1 MAAVFTLLA
10 FVGGVASY
18 LSASRE
24 SNEFLDLQQRQIA
37 RYVGDLTFVA
47 PGEVA
52 LPPHDPEDDYVIE
65 VTYSDGRPEK
75 TSDPTVVIPDQPETG
90 FSEFDDERG
99 RRWRVFSMVT
109 PGRMVQV
116 AQQMVV
122 RRELAADAAIRA
134 ILPFAL
140 AVPLSWVIVSLIV
153 GRVFRRLEHSAAE
166 VAERDPADHS
176 PIRTEGVPQDVMPF
190 VLSINT
196 LLGHLRK
203 AIVRQRVFLSDAAHE
218 LRTPLAA
225 LTIQIGNLRT
235 ALSDTELDQ
244 RLAELQSG
252 VRRASS
258 LTTQL
263 LRIARYDSLDRPE
276 KEKIRL
282 DELAKEVVS
291 SLIPL
296 ADDKGIDIGFERLD
310 AVEVT
315 ASMADI
321 RTLLEILIDNAIRYT
336 EPGGSIDILIEED
349 AGGVRLAVT
358 DSGPGVD
365 PDLLHRL
372 TERFFRGPG
381 TRAEG
386 NGLGLAIAQSIAERH
401 GLVLRLSNRPDGG
414 GFACAVHFSSA
425 SDGRVQA
432 G

>member
-1 MAAVFTLLA
+1 MAAVFTMLA
-10 FVGGVASY
+10 CVVGVVSY

-47 PGEVA
+47 PGDAA
-52 LPPHDPEDDYVIE
+52 LPPHDPEDDYLIE
-65 VTYSDGRPEK
+65 VTYSDGRPAK
-75 TSDPTVVIPDQPETG
+75 SSDPTIVIPDQPHTG

-99 RRWRVFSMVT
+99 RRWRVFSMRT
-109 PGRMVQV
+109 PGRVVQV
-116 AQQMVV
+116 AQQIMV
-122 RRELAADAAIRA
+122 RHELAADAALRA

-153 GRVFRRLEHSAAE
+153 GRVFRRLQRSAAE
-166 VAERDPADHS
+166 VAARDPGDHS

-235 ALSDTELDQ
+235 ASSGTDLDQ
-244 RLAELQSG
+244 RLVELQSS

-263 LRIARYDSLDRPE
+263 LRIARYDSLELPS
-276 KEKIRL
+276 KESVRL

-291 SLIPL
+291 SLLAL
-296 ADDKGIDIGFERLD
+296 ADDKGIDIGFTRLE
-310 AVEVT
+310 AVEVI
-315 ASMADI
+315 ASVPDV
-321 RTLLEILIDNAIRYT
+321 RTLLEILIDNSIRYT
-336 EPGGSIDILIEED
+336 EPGGSIDISVVNCAD
-349 AGGVRLAVT
+349 GVRLAVVDT
-358 DSGPGVD
+358 GPGVD
-365 PDLLHRL
+365 PNLLHRL

-381 TRAEG
+381 VKAEG
-386 NGLGLAIAQSIAERH
+386 SGLGLAIARSIAERH
-401 GLVLRLSNRPDGG
+401 GLVLRVSNRPDGA
-414 GFACAVHFSSA
+414 GFASVVEFASA
-425 SDGRVQA
+425 SH
-432 G
+432 